1 MKISELYEIPVEK
14 AAEELKAKG
23 AKRIL
28 LQLPDG
34 LKRFS
39 LQIVEFLRSEGFEVI
54 LSAGGCYG
62 GCDVAV
68 NEAAAVGADAIL
80 HVGHVEFLKIRDIP
94 VAYAPLKAV
103 KAPLDELASQIAL
116 LLPRET
122 TLGLVAQLEY
132 VELLPEFERKLQSK
146 GFQTLIAER
155 PLILG
160 CDIRAAR
167 RIASRVDV
175 IVVLGAGEFH
185 ALGVQRRIDMKV
197 LLADC
202 ERCEVRDLSKEVKRR
217 EALRWAAIS
226 KAREAQR
233 FLVVTS
239 VKPGQFKLEEALKAV
254 DVLEKAGAK
263 ALLAVVDEICME
275 RLYAFTW
282 ADAFIIAGCPRLV
295 FDHLEIYGKPVVDVE
310 DVKYIVG
317 EREIEASAEQEGA

>member
-1 MKISELYEIPVEK
+1 MKVSELYEIPIEEAV
-14 AAEELKAKG
+14 EELKAKG

-34 LKRFS
+34 LKKFS
-39 LQIVEFLRSEGFEVI
+39 LQIAELLQYEGFEVV

-68 NEAAAVGADAIL
+68 NEATAVRADAIL
-80 HVGHVEFLKIRDIP
+80 HVGHLEFLKIREIP
-94 VAYAPLKAV
+94 VVYAPLKV
-103 KAPLDELASQIAL
+103 VRAPLEELASQIAL
-116 LLPRET
+116 LLPRGAV
-122 TLGLVAQLEY
+122 LGLVAQLEY
-132 VELLPEFERKLQSK
+132 VELLPELKRKLQSK
-146 GFQTLIAER
+146 GFRTLIAEK

-160 CDIRAAR
+160 CDVRAAES
-167 RIASRVDV
+167 IANKVDA

-185 ALGVQRRIDMKV
+185 ALGVQRRVDVKV

-202 ERCEVRDLSKEVKRR
+202 ERCEVRGLASEVKRR
-217 EALRWAAIS
+217 EALRWEAIS
-226 KAREAQR
+226 KAKEARR

-239 VKPGQFKLEEALKAV
+239 VKLGQFKLGEALKAV
-254 DVLEKAGAK
+254 KALERIGAK
-263 ALLAVVDEICME
+263 ALLAVVDEISVE

-310 DVKYIVG
+310 DVKYIVEEEFG
-317 EREIEASAEQEGA
+317 ASAEQEGT